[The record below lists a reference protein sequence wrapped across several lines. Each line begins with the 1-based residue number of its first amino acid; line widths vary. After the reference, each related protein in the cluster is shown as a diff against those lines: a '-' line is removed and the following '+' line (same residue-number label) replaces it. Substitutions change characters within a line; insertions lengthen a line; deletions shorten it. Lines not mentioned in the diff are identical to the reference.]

1 MANYRVINVSLTGST
16 AGSVSYS
23 TMFSGQLE
31 SVRLS
36 SGTTISSTA
45 VIAIAVEATDETVF
59 SKAAGSGSVTYR
71 PVKSIVDSTGGA
83 ITGTYTRVMFANTRS
98 RVTVGA
104 TTASGQTG
112 TLKLGVV

>member
-1 MANYRVINVSLTGST
+1 MANYRTITVALTGST
-16 AGSVSYS
+16 AGSVAYS
-23 TMFSGQLE
+23 TVFSGQIE

-45 VIAIAVEATDETVF
+45 VITIANEATDENVF
-59 SKAAGSGSVTYR
+59 AKAAGSGAVTYR
-71 PVKSIVDSTGGA
+71 PAKTICDSTGGA
-83 ITGTYTRVMFANTRS
+83 LTTYTRACFANARA

-104 TTASGQTG
+104 STASSQSG

>member
-1 MANYRVINVSLTGST
+1 MANYRTITVALTGST
-16 AGSVSYS
+16 AGSVAYS
-23 TMFSGQLE
+23 TVFSGQIE

-45 VIAIAVEATDETVF
+45 VITIANEVTDENVF
-59 SKAAGSGSVTYR
+59 AKAAGSGAVTYR

-83 ITGTYTRVMFANTRS
+83 ITGTYTRACFANARA

-104 TTASGQTG
+104 STASSQSG